1 MTPLDVLNDLRA
13 FLTDKMTAYSG
24 RTIDGK
30 AIKCFTGFLPR
41 AMTPEA
47 KEKLCPAVVVGYSG
61 VADRADESVVSVV
74 ISVVT
79 SV

>member
-13 FLTDKMTAYSG
+13 FLADKMTAYSG
-24 RTIDGK
+24 RTVDGK

-47 KEKLCPAVVVGYSG
+47 KEKLREFQQVCRNDERKRRGS
-61 VADRADESVVSVV
+61 VA
-74 ISVVT
+74 
-79 SV
+79 